1 MYLLMLQ
8 VYIADADGYGLI
20 VYDGSSFRRLTSNA
34 FNFDPRYINYTIEGT
49 SFQLQD
55 GIVGMAISPLTDNLH
70 FSPMSSHN
78 LDYINT
84 YQLTQLQGDQVQY
97 QV

>member
-1 MYLLMLQ
+1 MIQ

-20 VYDGSSFRRLTSNA
+20 IYDGNTFRRLTSNA
-34 FNFDPRYINYTIEGT
+34 FDFDPRYINYTIEGT
-49 SFQLQD
+49 SFELRD

-78 LDYINT
+78 LDYANT
-84 YQLTQLQGDQVQY
+84 YQLMLLQGNQVQY

>member
-1 MYLLMLQ
+1 MLQ

-20 VYDGSSFRRLTSNA
+20 AYDGSSFHRITSNA

-49 SFQLQD
+49 SFQLRD
-55 GIVGMAISPLTDNLH
+55 GIVGMAISSLTNNLY

-78 LDYINT
+78 LGHADML
-84 YQLTQLQGDQVQY
+84 QLMLIRGDQVQY